1 MSIGLVCH
9 YVIEKHK
16 KNGSSDLINLFSNK
30 TLQLGRWQNK
40 QYSEETVYNTYLH
53 NVNKLLEIFPSV
65 INDGIKLFRL
75 SSDLLPLYDKVPQ
88 ELWNNNILKSKYK
101 QFGDLCKQNNI
112 RITFHP
118 GQFCVLNSDR
128 DSVIENAILDLKM
141 HAWIFDACEFDES
154 PYYAINIHAAK
165 RDAFNKL
172 IANINSLPH
181 NIKNRLTLEN
191 CESVAS
197 VNDLFNVYKMT
208 NIPIV
213 FDSHHHI
220 FNTGDLTMQQAF
232 DLSCS
237 TWSNNIKPLQHLANT
252 TPGLENSNFTNR
264 RKHSDYINYIPD
276 QQYNKL
282 LSSEID
288 VEIECKK
295 KNLAIKDMLLKFP
308 NLKID

>member
-9 YVIEKHK
+9 YVKEKTNK
-16 KNGSSDLINLFSNK
+16 KGVTELVNLFNNK
-30 TLQLGRWQNK
+30 TLQLNRWQK
-40 QYSEETVYNTYLH
+40 GQYSEEVIRETYVH
-53 NVNKLLEIFPSV
+53 NVDKLIEVMQLV

-75 SSDLLPLYDKVPQ
+75 SSDLLPLSDKVPR
-88 ELWNNNILKSKYK
+88 EWWDNDTLKSKYK
-101 QFGDLCKQNNI
+101 IYGDLCRKNNI
-112 RITFHP
+112 RVTFHP

-128 DSVIENAILDLKM
+128 DSVIENAISDLKM

-172 IANINSLPH
+172 IQNIKTLPG

-191 CESVAS
+191 CETVAN
-197 VNDLFNVYKMT
+197 VKDLFNVYEMT
-208 NIPIV
+208 GVPIV

-220 FNTGDLTMQQAF
+220 FNTGDLTMREAF
-232 DLSCS
+232 DLSCK

-252 TPGLENSNFTNR
+252 EPGFEKSSFTDRRRHSNFI
-264 RKHSDYINYIPD
+264 HYIPD
-276 QQYNKL
+276 EQISKL
-282 LSSEID
+282 ITNEID
-288 VEIECKK
+288 VEVESKT

-308 NLKID
+308 ELKM